1 VSWMKAIEELLQ
13 EIAQQQNAPQ
23 QRPPAAPRPVQR
35 RPVVPVRPAVEAEVI
50 PEGPEAADVAT
61 HVSQHITTAEIAQ
74 HTAGLGTE
82 VRQADSKIQAHLQSK
97 FDHRVAS
104 IDARSGVAARGGV
117 SAQPSDKGAR
127 RPPVTNELVQM
138 LRNPKTIR
146 QAILL
151 NEIFRRPEERW

>member
-23 QRPPAAPRPVQR
+23 QRPPGPPRPAARRPVQ
-35 RPVVPVRPAVEAEVI
+35 PVVEAEVI
-50 PEGPEAADVAT
+50 PDGPEAEDVAT

-82 VRQADSKIQAHLQSK
+82 VRQTDSKVQAHLQSK

-117 SAQPSDKGAR
+117 SARPTDKGPR
-127 RPPVTNELVQM
+127 RPAAASELVQM
-138 LRNPKTIR
+138 LRDPKSIR
-146 QAILL
+146 QAFVLS
-151 NEIFRRPEERW
+151 EIFQRPEERW